1 MFLKILHETT
11 LAFAQKYNRRKVI
24 YGHLHKDISQIF
36 SMLCNRKGVRII
48 EAEMCPNHA
57 HMLVEIQ
64 NIDMGTDV
72 SGAADIMQIPQEKCK
87 EDSRIYSKS
96 IKREFEI

>member
-1 MFLKILHETT
+1 
-11 LAFAQKYNRRKVI
+11 
-24 YGHLHKDISQIF
+24 
-36 SMLCNRKGVRII
+36 MLCNRKGVRII

-72 SGAADIMQIPQEKCK
+72 SSAADIMQIPQEKCK